1 MFIQNFKTIEPDLQ
15 ILLPFEFAARKVR
28 VNMPANDTRKD
39 SIPDTVCGLGSN
51 FQARKTRIVLIAR
64 GLKLD
69 NKAYQEKVLDKL
81 VPEKALWQR
90 VHIHARPATDQR
102 APYGTWKQRCPSTSR
117 PIIELN

>member
-1 MFIQNFKTIEPDLQ
+1 M
-15 ILLPFEFAARKVR
+15 R
-28 VNMPANDTRKD
+28 ANYTRKD

-90 VHIHARPATDQR
+90 VHIHARRVYLPQIKEHPTVPVSTGARVHPAQSLAT
-102 APYGTWKQRCPSTSR
+102 K
-117 PIIELN
+117 